1 MNPNNQTQTNP
12 STMYPPQAQNT
23 LNITDQDKEMLSK
36 VMVIRSVGILH
47 PISPIEYNIQAR
59 AIEKTILH
67 LHGVTKTV
75 EDIGVKTID
84 KVDIEQGIFFGNV
97 KIVHMDQSE
106 IHIDSISK
114 SNAINIKN
122 FFEQVI
128 DFQRRNVVNVTG
140 D

>member
-1 MNPNNQTQTNP
+1 MNPSNQTQSNS
-12 STMYPPQAQNT
+12 STMYPPQQNMP
-23 LNITDQDKEMLSK
+23 NITQQDEEILSK

-67 LHGVTKTV
+67 LHGITKTV

-114 SNAINIKN
+114 GNAIEVKN
-122 FFEQVI
+122 FFEKVI